1 MIYTI
6 HGNAERQRSEDLVA
20 VPENLAPWAL
30 VAPPIWLMVHRLWW
44 PLTFYFLFV
53 MLTSA
58 VSATSFAAVSMALTW
73 LPGVYLWLEGRE
85 LYRRKLQNEGF
96 ELVGIVSAD
105 DEEEAIMRHIMR
117 ERLDISPSVDLE
129 IATTQV
135 TQSGLRRAWS
145 RPEQS
150 SAGSMFG
157 LFSTEES

>member
-1 MIYTI
+1 
-6 HGNAERQRSEDLVA
+6 
-20 VPENLAPWAL
+20 
-30 VAPPIWLMVHRLWW
+30 
-44 PLTFYFLFV
+44 
-53 MLTSA
+53 
-58 VSATSFAAVSMALTW
+58 MALSW

-105 DEEEAIMRHIMR
+105 DEEEAIMRHMMR